1 MVYLVSYDLSQPNR
15 NYEAITKQIMSYST
29 RAKVLESLWLIKTTD
44 TASAVM
50 EHLKGSID
58 KDDKLV
64 VIEIK
69 RHWSTLHLPND
80 VVSWMNNN
88 VS

>member
-1 MVYLVSYDLSQPNR
+1 MVYLVSYDLGQPNR
-15 NYEAITKQIMSYST
+15 NYEALTKKIQSYGT

-50 EHLKGSID
+50 EHLKGAID

-69 RHWSTLHLPND
+69 RHWSTLHLPQEVID
-80 VVSWMNNN
+80 WMNNN
-88 VS
+88 IV